1 VKRFLSLL
9 VIVALSAVLLVASRP
24 ALVAD
29 VLDQITGDSGE
40 ITYVDP
46 EISGTGSRSL
56 IALPEDR
63 ADAILG
69 ELEAAESSIDL
80 YVYLLPS
87 DEVLEELTSAHNR
100 GVEVRVILE
109 PDPFGGGN
117 SNQEAFDHLDGIGIE
132 VRWAPDEFTFSHVKS
147 VVVDDHVALIMTLNL
162 SYTAL
167 TTNREFAV
175 LTTVPSDVQ
184 EVSRLFEAD
193 WAGDAYSPESPIVT
207 SPDNSRAVMEELI
220 ESAGSSIWIYAEVV
234 RDREIRNEL
243 IAAAEDGIAVRLL
256 VPTSP
261 AEDDLMI
268 YRELEAAGAEVRY
281 LAGAYSHAKA
291 ILVDGE
297 RLFIGSQNLT
307 MTSLDENRECGI
319 VLTEAAPIARL
330 IAIFETDW
338 SISESVR

>member
-1 VKRFLSLL
+1 
-9 VIVALSAVLLVASRP
+9 
-24 ALVAD
+24 
-29 VLDQITGDSGE
+29 
-40 ITYVDP
+40 
-46 EISGTGSRSL
+46 
-56 IALPEDR
+56 
-63 ADAILG
+63 
-69 ELEAAESSIDL
+69 
-80 YVYLLPS
+80 
-87 DEVLEELTSAHNR
+87 
-100 GVEVRVILE
+100 VRVILE
-109 PDPFGGGN
+109 QDPFGGGN

-132 VRWAPDEFTFSHVKS
+132 VRWAPDEFTFSHIKS

-193 WAGDAYSPESPIVT
+193 WSGDAYSPESPIVT

-261 AEDDLMI
+261 AEDDLLI

-319 VLTEAAPIARL
+319 LLTEAAPIARL